1 MPSGY
6 ICVSDSRKRG
16 ESDVHQIRRITN
28 NSDRLDQKSERDKKV
43 REKGMPVFSFCFLYM
58 ENICGRQL

>member
-16 ESDVHQIRRITN
+16 ESDVQQIRRITKTLT
-28 NSDRLDQKSERDKKV
+28 DETKEKERGKKV
-43 REKGMPVFSFCFLYM
+43 
-58 ENICGRQL
+58 